1 MRKLVLLGTS
11 GSGKTTFLKN
21 LAGNA
26 FNSKSEVTR
35 NVEAEEFQQY
45 NTFTPIDKSMFQ
57 DSTTT
62 VSINTEPILFYTT
75 KTNEFGYQ
83 VLKSSNGQL
92 PRDDIDN
99 LYPTIIYD
107 PAGQERF
114 SFMQEIGLKGADA
127 VFIFAD
133 GSNVQ
138 SIERISHYVN
148 MVQEASET
156 QGKGI
161 SITIFVNKKD
171 LESRGLFIG
180 IDSVRRWIKDES
192 VLITPTSNLE
202 PDTFNIPL
210 RNLLDRLPGFPI
222 PVEKVLVK
230 A

>member
-1 MRKLVLLGTS
+1 M
-11 GSGKTTFLKN
+11 
-21 LAGNA
+21 AGDA
-26 FNSKSEVTR
+26 FNTKSEVHR
-35 NVEAEEFQQY
+35 NVEAEEFQKY
-45 NTFTPIDKSMFQ
+45 NTFTRIDKSMFEN
-57 DSTTT
+57 STTT
-62 VSINTEPILFYTT
+62 VSMNTETILFYTT
-75 KTNEFGYQ
+75 KTNDFGYE
-83 VLKSSNGQL
+83 VFKSSKGNL

-114 SFMQEIGLKGADA
+114 SFLQEIGLKGADA

-148 MVQEASET
+148 MVEAARKN
-156 QGKGI
+156 QNKDI
-161 SITIFVNKKD
+161 MITIFVNKKD

-180 IDSVRRWIKDES
+180 VDSVRRWIEDES
-192 VLITPTSNLE
+192 ILINSTSNLE

-222 PVEKVLVK
+222 PIEKVLVK